1 MRHFSLRNSVWFA
14 LLIAIIFPAVSQAG
28 FIEIGLSG
36 NYKKVNLT
44 SDIYDESTSLTGSLS
59 YLFDE
64 MSAIELSY
72 TDGGSKRVISST
84 VGLGSTTEVSYSMI
98 GLDFILTLG
107 DREAVLRPYFKLGAA
122 YILEKRYQETIEG
135 FAPRPAVVEG
145 SALVPSFG
153 VGFRLLLSKNLSLK
167 GGLDAWSSKAIS
179 EDDAKWDY
187 AGRVGLS
194 WMF

>member
-1 MRHFSLRNSVWFA
+1 MGAFCEA
-14 LLIAIIFPAVSQAG
+14 AQAG
-28 FIEIGLSG
+28 FIEVGLAG

-44 SDIYDESTSLTGSLS
+44 SEIYDQSTSLTGSLS

-72 TDGGSKRVISST
+72 TDGSSKRVIGST
-84 VGLGSTTEVSYSMI
+84 VGLGSTTEVNYSMM
-98 GLDFILTLG
+98 GMDFILTLG
-107 DREAVLRPYFKLGAA
+107 DREAVLRPYLKVGVA
-122 YILEKRYQETIEG
+122 YILEKKYTETHEG
-135 FAPRPAVVEG
+135 FPPQAPVTEG

-153 VGFRLLLSKNLSLK
+153 LGFRFLMSKNLSLK
-167 GGLDAWSSKAIS
+167 GGLDAWSSKSIS